1 MSQFIHDGL
10 IRLVIDSLILIGV
23 ASILGS
29 VFNRRVEETYC
40 PQVKDWDRWSK
51 QNWAASGSLV
61 CLLSVATLIRPRTII
76 IFIGRQ
82 GKRPLI
88 QAKCGQFCLQS
99 LHAVCD
105 HFSLESPGLFGGHIG
120 VLASGLKALDAL
132 NKPARRLS
140 VDWPFA
146 MAVFAICAMGDVIV
160 YAHRTTKTGAQDSK
174 AARVP
179 DQRADETGKPLTGET
194 KENAANELET

>member
-1 MSQFIHDGL
+1 ML
-10 IRLVIDSLILIGV
+10 LWLLW
-23 ASILGS
+23 L
-29 VFNRRVEETYC
+29 RR
-40 PQVKDWDRWSK
+40 
-51 QNWAASGSLV
+51 
-61 CLLSVATLIRPRTII
+61 
-76 IFIGRQ
+76 
-82 GKRPLI
+82 
-88 QAKCGQFCLQS
+88 
-99 LHAVCD
+99 
-105 HFSLESPGLFGGHIG
+105 GHIG
-120 VLASGLKALDAL
+120 VLASGLKALDALDAL